1 MGKIMTDIKYLID
14 KNGRAKAVVIPIEI
28 WNKIMPND
36 TDNLETISE
45 SLEDYCL
52 NKAMD
57 EAKSTPLLDRATALK
72 LLEEE

>member
-1 MGKIMTDIKYLID
+1 MGKIMTKIEYLID
-14 KNGRAKAVVIPIEI
+14 ANGQKKAVVIPIEI
-28 WNKIMPND
+28 WNKIMPDD
-36 TDNLETISE
+36 TDDLEKISE

-57 EAKSTPLLDRATALK
+57 EAKATPLLDRATALK